1 MMTGRLGVWLVF
13 LYAAMVTTYVP
24 GQEGGQPK
32 VSRPKLTLFVPAY
45 SYPAGSGLRFWDEL
59 IAAADRV
66 PIIAI
71 ANPASG
77 PGDNRDENY
86 STVLKRAKRAGVRL
100 IGYVS
105 TDYGKRKTADV
116 NLEVDRWTTL
126 YPMIEGIFFDEQ
138 SSDRQQ
144 AAYYMALSTHARAK
158 VPNAFIVSN
167 PGTDCAEEYVA
178 GQAFDVICIFESGRG
193 YAGFQMPEWGMPAG
207 RTQFAALPYG
217 VAQADVAQRHLQQAV
232 SKGISY
238 IYVTHD
244 ALPNPWDE
252 LASYWKREVTA
263 VREINAANPPSSS
276 EVR

>member
-1 MMTGRLGVWLVF
+1 MTGRLGVWLAF
-13 LYAAMVTTYVP
+13 LYAAMATTYLP
-24 GQEGGQPK
+24 GQEGEPQE

-86 STVLKRAKRAGVRL
+86 STVLERAKRAGVRL
-100 IGYVS
+100 IGYVR
-105 TDYGKRKTADV
+105 TDYARRKIGDV

-138 SSDRQQ
+138 SSDRKQVE
-144 AAYYMALSTHARAK
+144 YYTALSTHARAK
-158 VPNAFIVSN
+158 ISNAIIASN
-167 PGTDCAEEYVA
+167 PGTDCAKEYVA
-178 GQAFDVICIFESGRG
+178 SQAFDVICIFESGRD
-193 YAGFQMPEWGMPAG
+193 YDGFRMPEWGTPTG
-207 RTQFAALPYG
+207 KTQFAALPYG
-217 VAQADVAQRHLQQAV
+217 VTEADVAQRHLQQAE

-252 LASYWKREVTA
+252 LASYWEREVTA
-263 VREINAANPPSSS
+263 VRDINAANPPGSS
-276 EVR
+276 EVH